1 MKSYNWKKGISIFII
16 CGFIGAIVGSL
27 ISRMES
33 ADNLHNIV
41 NVLEALAPSLFIV
54 ALITGIAG
62 IGGYFYFSMQLKKD
76 GYCEEEGSFYEK
88 YEKVMG
94 ITLMCC
100 TLCAVINFTALG
112 VNLFELTIPASMLF
126 MLNVCI
132 AFLGE
137 VGHISLVKKVRPELN
152 SDPLD
157 PKFHEHY
164 FDRLDECEKYKTG
177 KASFNTLSAM
187 IPLYVFLFIACYLL
201 SRVFEISPAIY
212 LPIGIIWGAQTILMT
227 YHANKKPRA

>member
-1 MKSYNWKKGISIFII
+1 
-16 CGFIGAIVGSL
+16 
-27 ISRMES
+27 
-33 ADNLHNIV
+33 
-41 NVLEALAPSLFIV
+41 
-54 ALITGIAG
+54 
-62 IGGYFYFSMQLKKD
+62 
-76 GYCEEEGSFYEK
+76 
-88 YEKVMG
+88 MG

-112 VNLFELTIPASMLF
+112 VNLFELTTPVSMLF

-152 SDPLD
+152 ADPLD

-187 IPLYVFLFIACYLL
+187 IPLYGFLFIACYLL
-201 SRVFEISPAIY
+201 STVFEISPAIY
-212 LPIGIIWGAQTILMT
+212 FPIGIIWGAQTILMT
-227 YHANKKPRA
+227 YYANKKPRA